1 MTSAKFFRFFES
13 LGPTPLSATDLLYEI
28 HATSLTTSALHDPPL
43 LSNPDIISGGS
54 LSLPIVY
61 FKPNAAAA
69 AAPRTGCPLNALLS
83 ASLHVVCPLPM
94 VFVPQMKTGQPLK
107 RPARPMGSS
116 HELMLQSIRP
126 MGSPVRL
133 RCSYI
138 FRLRDQS
145 SAPLSCCRRRLPR
158 TEIIFWIGTSCCTEC
173 PAII

>member
-1 MTSAKFFRFFES
+1 M
-13 LGPTPLSATDLLYEI
+13 
-28 HATSLTTSALHDPPL
+28 PPL

-61 FKPNAAAA
+61 SKPA
-69 AAPRTGCPLNALLS
+69 AAPRTGRPLNALLS

-107 RPARPMGSS
+107 RPARPMGSA
-116 HELMLQSIRP
+116 HELMLQSIPP

-133 RCSYI
+133 RCRYI

-158 TEIIFWIGTSCCTEC
+158 TEIIFWIGAPRQVGRHGVS
-173 PAII
+173 PRFFANDVG